1 MRIET
6 DRLTL
11 HPMSEDELKRA
22 ERDLA
27 GVVRAC
33 GAVLPYI
40 GFWEMRA
47 KRKIYRVKR
56 EMIGQD
62 PRFWLVGT
70 SWLILHRE
78 KKLYLGEAGFK
89 GPPVSRA
96 SVEIGYGILEDFR
109 GQGYMTEAVGALTR
123 LAFTQKDCRVERVT
137 ALTLPE
143 NTASHRVLEK
153 NGYERQPSFGKYWL
167 WERIKKTEDTGMVP

>member
-6 DRLTL
+6 SRLTL

-27 GVVRAC
+27 GVVRSH
-33 GAVLPYI
+33 GASLPFI

-47 KRKIYRVKR
+47 KRRIYRVKR
-56 EMIGQD
+56 DMIRQD

-78 KKLYLGEAGFK
+78 KNVYLGEAGFK
-89 GPPVSRA
+89 GPPLTRA
-96 SVEIGYGILEDFR
+96 SVEIGYGILEEFR
-109 GQGYMTEAVGALTR
+109 GQGYMTEAVKALTK
-123 LAFTQKDCRVERVT
+123 LAFTQNACRVERVT

-153 NGYERQPSFGKYWL
+153 SGYERQPSFGKYWL
-167 WERIKKTEDTGMVP
+167 WERVKKPCDTEDK